1 MGDERDLNRRK
12 SFFGE
17 NKKPQPQ
24 MPPFSESLMGAADD
38 LIVLVVAGLALLSI
52 ITGMVQN
59 WKVGWIEG
67 VAILCALALLIL
79 ITSINDWNKDRQFV
93 KLQSLSRDEDVTVIR
108 GKQGAMQ

>member
-1 MGDERDLNRRK
+1 
-12 SFFGE
+12 
-17 NKKPQPQ
+17 
-24 MPPFSESLMGAADD
+24 
-38 LIVLVVAGLALLSI
+38 
-52 ITGMVQN
+52 
-59 WKVGWIEG
+59 VGWIEG